1 MIEIIYDPYR
11 LQQPAS
17 GDIVLALEEDYEP
30 CLNSIKDSVNH
41 GKSLTVLVRNPGIC
55 GWLDHIGP
63 KYGGVVRH
71 IDPVQSLSVAL
82 KHSPLPEYLKKP
94 ETIIQFGLLEKAK
107 ALPPK
112 LGENAENWGH
122 RVLIGDIWSHPDI
135 STDEDISELLAWFMG
150 RENDMP
156 FILND
161 LLNKRFH
168 LWISNSDR
176 ASSLLSWLQP
186 DPFLR
191 TRYLIWENL
200 LSTYPENHIPEW
212 LQSNGIWGVLS
223 QFTTRKRYVNC
234 IPFSPDVQLPP
245 AIANFVRAFLIE
257 TWEKRSPMD
266 SLSYLSGRLDVEITF
281 LLERLRLQLQQG
293 ESIQQVFHDK
303 LTEVSNG
310 HQKVTELS
318 GMLLHKPPPGM
329 LSEAAS
335 FDEVRRWIKDDYLP
349 FYRHN
354 SMLNHLDVT
363 IDLVNSFE
371 KWLIMKYTSLLVS
384 GEGMAYR
391 QIHTLKKRMVDIPI
405 LVVMVD
411 GLDYLSFGDHL
422 LPELILKGLYPETE
436 PMPYLAFIPSETH
449 ISKPAILRGK
459 MPSQIPDERPTAD
472 YYQCLIQE
480 IFQVKASSVR
490 CATDK
495 DMTIEELVSEHAKIY
510 LYLDNQL
517 DREYIHAAYPPYV
530 RQRKFADYCKKMAD
544 TIVHAVN
551 AAYEYHGFYPLVCI
565 CSDHGYTELPEKI
578 PVISMNTKS
587 KSRSTNDVNS
597 EWNPENVWKLSPEIF
612 GLNKPMAIPFQYGCF
627 GSKPRGASHGGC
639 TPQEM
644 AVPWMTFSKTKP
656 VSLVPITV
664 SIEGSVFR
672 RRKENPVK
680 VCISNPN
687 LYAVKLLQLKIESM
701 AIPDIFPITIG
712 AQSVVKRDAQL
723 DGSDISTGI
732 TSLTASAS
740 FSSSSDKMVSN
751 SAITLN
757 TLGSMST
764 EFDDDFDA

>member
-11 LQQPAS
+11 LQQPAP
-17 GDIVLALEEDYEP
+17 GDIVLVLEEDYEP

-41 GKSLTVLVRNPGIC
+41 GKSLTVLVINPGIC

-112 LGENAENWGH
+112 LGENAESWGH
-122 RVLIGDIWSHPDI
+122 RVLIGD
-135 STDEDISELLAWFMG
+135 L
-150 RENDMP
+150 
-156 FILND
+156 
-161 LLNKRFH
+161 
-168 LWISNSDR
+168 
-176 ASSLLSWLQP
+176 
-186 DPFLR
+186 
-191 TRYLIWENL
+191 
-200 LSTYPENHIPEW
+200 
-212 LQSNGIWGVLS
+212 
-223 QFTTRKRYVNC
+223 
-234 IPFSPDVQLPP
+234 
-245 AIANFVRAFLIE
+245 
-257 TWEKRSPMD
+257 
-266 SLSYLSGRLDVEITF
+266 SLSEQPIG
-281 LLERLRLQLQQG
+281 QG
-293 ESIQQVFHDK
+293 
-303 LTEVSNG
+303 
-310 HQKVTELS
+310 
-318 GMLLHKPPPGM
+318 
-329 LSEAAS
+329 
-335 FDEVRRWIKDDYLP
+335 
-349 FYRHN
+349 
-354 SMLNHLDVT
+354 
-363 IDLVNSFE
+363 
-371 KWLIMKYTSLLVS
+371 
-384 GEGMAYR
+384 
-391 QIHTLKKRMVDIPI
+391 
-405 LVVMVD
+405 
-411 GLDYLSFGDHL
+411 
-422 LPELILKGLYPETE
+422 
-436 PMPYLAFIPSETH
+436 
-449 ISKPAILRGK
+449 
-459 MPSQIPDERPTAD
+459 
-472 YYQCLIQE
+472 
-480 IFQVKASSVR
+480 
-490 CATDK
+490 
-495 DMTIEELVSEHAKIY
+495 
-510 LYLDNQL
+510 
-517 DREYIHAAYPPYV
+517 HAAYPPYV

-551 AAYEYHGFYPLVCI
+551 AAYEYYGFYPLVCI

-656 VSLVPITV
+656 VSLMPITV
-664 SIEGSVFR
+664 SIEGAVFR